1 METTSKRR
9 GSHICVFCGSNPGS
23 KPEYM
28 EAAKE
33 LGRVIANRN
42 MHLVYG
48 GGNLGLMGCVSKAVQ
63 EGGSH
68 VLGVIPK
75 QLAETGLLGDSNG
88 EECIVSDMS
97 EQLT

>member
-1 METTSKRR
+1 
-9 GSHICVFCGSNPGS
+9 
-23 KPEYM
+23 
-28 EAAKE
+28 
-33 LGRVIANRN
+33 

-48 GGNLGLMGCVSKAVQ
+48 GGNLGLIGCVSKAVQ

-88 EECIVSDMS
+88 EECIVSGMP
-97 EQLT
+97 EQFIEMLVR